1 MMIHPKNL
9 QMQNAS
15 QMSFL
20 PSSNY
25 DDQFMNQKNY
35 VKIPSPGPPMDGSY
49 YSACDRYLSYPPM
62 VSITLPYS
70 SPHVLNVTFPMKANP
85 FSHLLSFQDHPLD
98 YTVASAT
105 LPHNMSTN
113 SSEMNHMNASR
124 SNTLNRRNSNLM
136 AMNHNI
142 IPPPDVTH
150 TTKMMPLMVS
160 SGTGTLYNNKPSNHP
175 PGILKDPKRNQQNNV
190 NKDLQMQSILMPMPS
205 IMMNDGSIPNTH
217 HLSAA
222 QLMNNYDATNANL
235 ANFNHQ
241 MGFPETDGHL
251 V

>member
-1 MMIHPKNL
+1 M
-9 QMQNAS
+9 
-15 QMSFL
+15 
-20 PSSNY
+20 
-25 DDQFMNQKNY
+25 
-35 VKIPSPGPPMDGSY
+35 
-49 YSACDRYLSYPPM
+49 
-62 VSITLPYS
+62 
-70 SPHVLNVTFPMKANP
+70 
-85 FSHLLSFQDHPLD
+85 D

-105 LPHNMSTN
+105 LPHNMSTVN
-113 SSEMNHMNASR
+113 SDMNHMNASR

-160 SGTGTLYNNKPSNHP
+160 SGVGTLYSSKPSNLP
-175 PGILKDPKRNQQNNV
+175 PGILKDPKRNLQQNQLNNV

-205 IMMNDGSIPNTH
+205 IMMNDGSITNQH

-222 QLMNNYDATNANL
+222 QLMNNFDATNANL

>member
-1 MMIHPKNL
+1 MTIN
-9 QMQNAS
+9 
-15 QMSFL
+15 FL
-20 PSSNY
+20 PFFFTLFIIMSS
-25 DDQFMNQKNY
+25 
-35 VKIPSPGPPMDGSY
+35 
-49 YSACDRYLSYPPM
+49 
-62 VSITLPYS
+62 
-70 SPHVLNVTFPMKANP
+70 
-85 FSHLLSFQDHPLD
+85 QDHPMD
-98 YTVASAT
+98 YSVASAT

-113 SSEMNHMNASR
+113 SEMNHINASR

-136 AMNHNI
+136 SMNHNI

-160 SGTGTLYNNKPSNHP
+160 SGTGTLYNSKPNNLP
-175 PGILKDPKRNQQNNV
+175 PGILKDPKRNQQNQLNIV

-205 IMMNDGSIPNTH
+205 LMISDGSNIP

-222 QLMNNYDATNANL
+222 QLMNNFDATNANL

>member
-1 MMIHPKNL
+1 
-9 QMQNAS
+9 
-15 QMSFL
+15 
-20 PSSNY
+20 
-25 DDQFMNQKNY
+25 
-35 VKIPSPGPPMDGSY
+35 MD
-49 YSACDRYLSYPPM
+49 YS
-62 VSITLPYS
+62 
-70 SPHVLNVTFPMKANP
+70 
-85 FSHLLSFQDHPLD
+85 
-98 YTVASAT
+98 VASAT

-160 SGTGTLYNNKPSNHP
+160 SGVGTLYNSKPNNHP
-175 PGILKDPKRNQQNNV
+175 PGILKDPKRNQQNQLNSV

-205 IMMNDGSIPNTH
+205 LGYVPNNDGSIPNAH

-222 QLMNNYDATNANL
+222 QLMNNFDATNANL

>member
-1 MMIHPKNL
+1 
-9 QMQNAS
+9 
-15 QMSFL
+15 
-20 PSSNY
+20 
-25 DDQFMNQKNY
+25 
-35 VKIPSPGPPMDGSY
+35 
-49 YSACDRYLSYPPM
+49 
-62 VSITLPYS
+62 
-70 SPHVLNVTFPMKANP
+70 
-85 FSHLLSFQDHPLD
+85 
-98 YTVASAT
+98 
-105 LPHNMSTN
+105 
-113 SSEMNHMNASR
+113 MNASR
-124 SNTLNRRNSNLM
+124 SNTLNRRNSNLL

-160 SGTGTLYNNKPSNHP
+160 SGTGTLYNNKPNNLP
-175 PGILKDPKRNQQNNV
+175 PGILKDPKRNQQNQLNNV

-205 IMMNDGSIPNTH
+205 MMMNDGSIPNSH

-222 QLMNNYDATNANL
+222 QLMNNFDATNANL

>member
-1 MMIHPKNL
+1 M
-9 QMQNAS
+9 
-15 QMSFL
+15 
-20 PSSNY
+20 
-25 DDQFMNQKNY
+25 
-35 VKIPSPGPPMDGSY
+35 
-49 YSACDRYLSYPPM
+49 
-62 VSITLPYS
+62 
-70 SPHVLNVTFPMKANP
+70 
-85 FSHLLSFQDHPLD
+85 D

-113 SSEMNHMNASR
+113 SEMNHINASR

-150 TTKMMPLMVS
+150 TTKAMPLMVS
-160 SGTGTLYNNKPSNHP
+160 SGVGTMYNNKPSNHP
-175 PGILKDPKRNQQNNV
+175 PGILKDPKRNQQNQLNNV
-190 NKDLQMQSILMPMPS
+190 NKDLQMQSILMPMPPL
-205 IMMNDGSIPNTH
+205 MMNDGSIANTH

-222 QLMNNYDATNANL
+222 QLMNNFDATNANL

-241 MGFPETDGHL
+241 MGFPGDGHL

>member
-1 MMIHPKNL
+1 
-9 QMQNAS
+9 
-15 QMSFL
+15 
-20 PSSNY
+20 
-25 DDQFMNQKNY
+25 
-35 VKIPSPGPPMDGSY
+35 MD
-49 YSACDRYLSYPPM
+49 YS
-62 VSITLPYS
+62 
-70 SPHVLNVTFPMKANP
+70 
-85 FSHLLSFQDHPLD
+85 
-98 YTVASAT
+98 VASST

-160 SGTGTLYNNKPSNHP
+160 SGAGTLYNSKPNNHLP
-175 PGILKDPKRNQQNNV
+175 PGILKDPKRNQQNQLNSV

-205 IMMNDGSIPNTH
+205 LAYVPNDGSIPNAH

-222 QLMNNYDATNANL
+222 QLMNNFDATNANL